1 MNVHHEASPT
11 RKYFSY
17 MILICFLMVVFITV
31 MDIFGARM
39 FLALGEA
46 RHVTYATI
54 DAQYL
59 TFFWV
64 FTLAIVSF
72 SSLIYFI
79 LRRRILETVAVFIA
93 QILFVLSGL
102 EDVLFYFFQGQKLMA
117 VDLSHLYATPA
128 GIVTRL
134 LGLPAVTP
142 TTLIA
147 NALLFVSVGILL
159 LDFMRQEY
167 EAITVKK
174 AATIIAALL
183 IISISALVLTPYLG
197 VDLTTP
203 LNEKVTTAKE
213 EYIGCKGASLELEPF
228 RAEVYSD
235 VVSCAIYIRNS
246 GYIDL
251 STLSLEMRDKNKASL
266 TISNL
271 SISKESLA
279 GPVNAI
285 KPGERILVVF
295 KLSKE
300 QFDMAES
307 LVILPVVTGNSCD
320 NKYYVIARSDWQVSS

>member
-1 MNVHHEASPT
+1 
-11 RKYFSY
+11 
-17 MILICFLMVVFITV
+17 MVVFITI
-31 MDIFGARM
+31 MDILGARM

-46 RHVTYATI
+46 RHATYAKI
-54 DAQYL
+54 DDLYL

-72 SSLIYFI
+72 SSLIYYI

-102 EDVLFYFFQGQKLMA
+102 EDVLFYLFQGQKLMA

-128 GIVTRL
+128 GIVTRI
-134 LGLPAVTP
+134 LGLPTVTP

-159 LDFMRQEY
+159 LEFMRQEY

-213 EYIGCKGASLELEPF
+213 EYIGCKGTSLELEPF
-228 RAEVYSD
+228 RAEVYGN

-246 GYIDL
+246 GYVDL
-251 STLSLEMRDKNKASL
+251 STLSFELRDKSRANLA
-266 TISNL
+266 ISNL
-271 SISKESLA
+271 SLSKEGSA
-279 GPVNAI
+279 SPINAI
-285 KPGERILVVF
+285 KPGERVLAVF

-300 QFDMAES
+300 QFDIADS
-307 LVILPVVTGNSCD
+307 LVILPVVTGNSCG
-320 NKYYVIARSDWQVSS
+320 NKYYVLARSVWQVS